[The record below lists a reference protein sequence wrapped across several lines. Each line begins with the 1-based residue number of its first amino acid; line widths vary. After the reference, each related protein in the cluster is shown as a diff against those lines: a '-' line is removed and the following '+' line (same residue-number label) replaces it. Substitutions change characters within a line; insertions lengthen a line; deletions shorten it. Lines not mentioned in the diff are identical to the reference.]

1 MKERHSHRRRFHGRG
16 FHRRHI
22 EEGIVKSL
30 MILSFLLL
38 AGSLGFILITILIK
52 GLPALNW
59 DMLTKTPQ
67 GGFYLGKEGGI
78 LNAIIG
84 SLYLAGGATL
94 LATLVSLPLALY
106 LGPYVRRAR
115 WADFVRLSMDILWG
129 IPSIVYGAFGFTI
142 MLALGMRASLL
153 AGILVLTLL
162 EFPNMTRAI
171 EEVVRM
177 VPHDLEQASYALGST
192 RLETALRVVTRQM
205 LPGIATAILLAFG
218 RGIGDAASVLFTA
231 GFTDRIP
238 TSLFQPVAS
247 LPLAVFFQL
256 STPFPEVQQRAYA
269 SALVLT
275 IIVLAISLGSRWISS
290 RLSKYILK

>member
-1 MKERHSHRRRFHGRG
+1 M
-16 FHRRHI
+16 
-22 EEGIVKSL
+22 V
-30 MILSFLLL
+30 LSFMLL
-38 AGSLGFILITILIK
+38 AGSLGFILITILLK

-94 LATLVSLPLALY
+94 LAILVSLPLALY
-106 LGPYVRRAR
+106 LGTYVRRAR

-162 EFPNMTRAI
+162 EFPIMTRAI

-205 LPGIATAILLAFG
+205 LPGIVTAILLAFG

-269 SALVLT
+269 SALILT
-275 IIVLAISLGSRWISS
+275 AIVLIISFGSRWLAS
-290 RLSKYILK
+290 RLGRNIIK